1 MRQNNLTNPD
11 DTANFVLRELARVL
25 VQLHIFPCWGWR
37 LWQGMSGG
45 GLNTKINSIELTA
58 HIWTSAIV
66 ALSRLELE
74 ARLGTARL

>member
-1 MRQNNLTNPD
+1 MIPP
-11 DTANFVLRELARVL
+11 NFVLRELARVL

-45 GLNTKINSIELTA
+45 WTEYYNKQDIELAA

-66 ALSRLELE
+66 DLN
-74 ARLGTARL
+74 